1 MKTIA
6 QQLNVTKFPFEI
18 RDKNGNVIYFE
29 ASNGFWTKKE
39 FDKNGNQIY
48 YEDSNGFWSKS
59 KFGLKH
65 NNETYYENSNGS
77 WQKSKFDKN
86 GNQIYYENSNGFWV
100 KKEFD
105 KNGNQ
110 IYYENSYGTIIDNR
124 PKSIQEYT
132 MEELT
137 KILGKPFK
145 IVNMK
150 TKAQQLDVTEFPFEI
165 KDKNGNRIYFE
176 YSNGGWSKREF
187 DENSNRIYFED
198 SNGYWSKAEFDKNH
212 NVIYFENSSG
222 YIIDNRPKPIV
233 EYTMEELTNILGKPF
248 KIVK

>member
-18 RDKNGNVIYFE
+18 RDKKGNE
-29 ASNGFWTKKE
+29 
-39 FDKNGNQIY
+39 IY
-48 YEDSNGFWSKS
+48 YETSNGYWTKR
-59 KFGLKH
+59 
-65 NNETYYENSNGS
+65 
-77 WQKSKFDKN
+77 
-86 GNQIYYENSNGFWV
+86 
-100 KKEFD
+100 EF
-105 KNGNQ
+105 
-110 IYYENSYGTIIDNR
+110 
-124 PKSIQEYT
+124 
-132 MEELT
+132 
-137 KILGKPFK
+137 
-145 IVNMK
+145 
-150 TKAQQLDVTEFPFEI
+150 
-165 KDKNGNRIYFE
+165 DKNGNRIYFE